1 MLYAVALLTLLGYG
15 IIAIWLFAL
24 ALPSIFGLEYYEQE
38 DVPEQEVM
46 TYELPS
52 FNITIVTLED
62 VFFEEEFF
70 FDFSLRD
77 D

>member
-15 IIAIWLFAL
+15 IIAIWFFAVS
-24 ALPSIFGLEYYEQE
+24 LPSIFGLEYYEQE

-70 FDFSLRD
+70 FDSSLRD

>member
-1 MLYAVALLTLLGYG
+1 MLYAVALLILLGYG
-15 IIAIWLFAL
+15 IIAIWFFAFS
-24 ALPSIFGLEYYEQE
+24 LPSIFGLEYYEQE